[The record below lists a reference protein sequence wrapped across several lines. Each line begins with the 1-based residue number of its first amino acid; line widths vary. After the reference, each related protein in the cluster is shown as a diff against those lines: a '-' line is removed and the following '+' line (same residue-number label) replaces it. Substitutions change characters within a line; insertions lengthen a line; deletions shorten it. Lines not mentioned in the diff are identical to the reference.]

1 MPADFATLQEMV
13 QLARSSLARGEWD
26 YLTGAAETETTMKR
40 NRLALDRLALRA
52 RVMNDVSQVHTRRSL
67 LGVDLRIPVLLA
79 PIGSLQVFE
88 AGGGL
93 SAARAAG
100 EFGVMQILSSVCQPD
115 FETLARQCDAPKI
128 HQLYVHGDE
137 PWMMDI
143 IARTMAAGYKGFCL
157 TADTQIYSRRE
168 RDLLKRYLPMAA
180 RQPGTRLPR
189 RPAQT
194 MQPTMTWD
202 LIRRIKDRFDIPLI
216 LKGIACAEDADLAVR
231 SGVDVIYVSNHG
243 GRQLDHGQATLDTLP
258 EVVQAVAGR
267 ADVVVDGG
275 IMRGTDILKALALG
289 ARAVGIGRLEALAMA
304 AGGTP
309 AVVRMLELLEIEMQ
323 LNLASM
329 GLSSI
334 DQLHPGS
341 VVPAQPVV
349 PPHVFS
355 AFPLL
360 SEGY

>member
-1 MPADFATLQEMV
+1 
-13 QLARSSLARGEWD
+13 
-26 YLTGAAETETTMKR
+26 
-40 NRLALDRLALRA
+40 
-52 RVMNDVSQVHTRRSL
+52 
-67 LGVDLRIPVLLA
+67 
-79 PIGSLQVFE
+79 
-88 AGGGL
+88 
-93 SAARAAG
+93 
-100 EFGVMQILSSVCQPD
+100 
-115 FETLARQCDAPKI
+115 
-128 HQLYVHGDE
+128 
-137 PWMMDI
+137 MMDI
-143 IARTMAAGYKGFCL
+143 IARTVAAGYKGFCL

-189 RPAQT
+189 PARADHAALH
-194 MQPTMTWD
+194 D
-202 LIRRIKDRFDIPLI
+202 LGPDPAHRGSLRHPADPQGHRLRRGCR
-216 LKGIACAEDADLAVR
+216 DLAVR

-243 GRQLDHGQATLDTLP
+243 GRQLDHRSRPQLDTLP

-267 ADVVVDGG
+267 AEVVVDGG

-334 DQLHPGS
+334 DQLHPAAWCRPS
-341 VVPAQPVV
+341 RWCRRMC
-349 PPHVFS
+349 
-355 AFPLL
+355 
-360 SEGY
+360 